1 MAEDLKSQHRLT
13 SVVATTTSGN
23 DRHKMHMD
31 MRRSSETED
40 SRELRRKRMVL
51 TVAVVAAII
60 FLLAVL
66 MVGIGLKMNTYI
78 DSVMRKENEMQ
89 TYVFTNDNVTMM
101 ILNDN
106 GEIQVNATSLNDT
119 ST

>member
-1 MAEDLKSQHRLT
+1 MAAKSKSQQQLT
-13 SVVATTTSGN
+13 SVAATTASSN

-31 MRRSSETED
+31 MSSNETEE

-51 TVAVVAAII
+51 TVAVIAAVI

-89 TYVFTNDNVTMM
+89 TYVFANDNVTMM

-106 GEIQVNATSLNDT
+106 GEIQLNATSLNDT

>member
-1 MAEDLKSQHRLT
+1 MPDGTDKY
-13 SVVATTTSGN
+13 
-23 DRHKMHMD
+23 
-31 MRRSSETED
+31 
-40 SRELRRKRMVL
+40 VL
-51 TVAVVAAII
+51 L
-60 FLLAVL
+60 LLAV
-66 MVGIGLKMNTYI
+66 
-78 DSVMRKENEMQ
+78 RKENEMQ